1 MVRSEHRHEV
11 SRLIDA
17 SPPSQYDAADRVAW
31 PLPAEG
37 GRSPRRSRRAN
48 AIVVMVVVFAA
59 LVIVGLVVT
68 LFSGAVFG
76 AGAAGGCG
84 GG

>member
-1 MVRSEHRHEV
+1 M
-11 SRLIDA
+11 IDA
-17 SPPSQYDAADRVAW
+17 SSASSAVPLDATHPVAPPVPAD
-31 PLPAEG
+31 G
-37 GRSPRRSRRAN
+37 GQSPRRSRRAN
-48 AIVVMVVVFAA
+48 AIMVAVVVLAA

>member
-1 MVRSEHRHEV
+1 M
-11 SRLIDA
+11 IDA
-17 SPPSQYDAADRVAW
+17 SPASSVPPFDAAHPVA
-31 PLPAEG
+31 PPVPG
-37 GRSPRRSRRAN
+37 DGPSPRRSRRAN
-48 AIVVMVVVFAA
+48 AIIVTVVVLAA

>member
-1 MVRSEHRHEV
+1 M
-11 SRLIDA
+11 IDA
-17 SPPSQYDAADRVAW
+17 SATSSAAPLDATNPVAPPGPADGSQ
-31 PLPAEG
+31 
-37 GRSPRRSRRAN
+37 SPRRSRRAN
-48 AIVVMVVVFAA
+48 ALLAAVVVLAA